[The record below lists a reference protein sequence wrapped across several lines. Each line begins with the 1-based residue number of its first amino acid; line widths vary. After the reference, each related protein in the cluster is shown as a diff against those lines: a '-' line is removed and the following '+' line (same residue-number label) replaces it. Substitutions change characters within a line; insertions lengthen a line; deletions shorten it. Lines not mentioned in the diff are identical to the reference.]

1 MTTAYDMLG
10 VRPEATAADIR
21 VAFYKLAKA
30 YHPDLHAPDAH
41 THERFRAIIAAHDL
55 LKTKGARAAYDA
67 RLKREREE
75 AVRRRK
81 RYFVGYVLSAGSS
94 FGIVS
99 AGLLFWQDLRAPLD
113 VWRSFESLQV
123 ERLSEGR
130 AVPLENVSGRDSGR
144 RGIGTASPD
153 THVGVDVS
161 PAAPPAQTLG
171 QASEPVPQ
179 GMQQTAMS
187 AVGPQDSS
195 SAAEADRAGFPPAS
209 APGSVLSDRSAAA
222 DAEADVP
229 TGTVNEP
236 EASARSTSMGT
247 AARDQPPSMSADAVA
262 HNNGP
267 FRGPER
273 MHALIRVWTPDFARS
288 TARAPAYAARVFTV
302 APEAADRP
310 MLIEKRLRIR
320 VPAKGSVHALRP
332 VRHASG
338 RTHRTAFRPPHR
350 IRPDR
355 SGQIEIRQL
364 VRVCPD
370 AAASPIYPPAA
381 NSPRAF
387 CR

>member
-161 PAAPPAQTLG
+161 PAAPPSQTLG

-187 AVGPQDSS
+187 AVGPQDS
-195 SAAEADRAGFPPAS
+195 P
-209 APGSVLSDRSAAA
+209 SAAA